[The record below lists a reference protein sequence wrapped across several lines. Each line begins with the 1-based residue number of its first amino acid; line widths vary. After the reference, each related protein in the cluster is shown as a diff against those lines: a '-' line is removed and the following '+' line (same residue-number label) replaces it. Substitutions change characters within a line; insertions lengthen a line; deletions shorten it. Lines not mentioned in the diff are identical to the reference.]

1 MLNGFEEQPKGLP
14 RTAKGKYQEMRLET
28 MESYHMEY
36 PRPL

>member
-1 MLNGFEEQPKGLP
+1 MLSGFEEQPEGLP
-14 RTAKGKYQEMRLET
+14 RTAKGKCQEMRLET